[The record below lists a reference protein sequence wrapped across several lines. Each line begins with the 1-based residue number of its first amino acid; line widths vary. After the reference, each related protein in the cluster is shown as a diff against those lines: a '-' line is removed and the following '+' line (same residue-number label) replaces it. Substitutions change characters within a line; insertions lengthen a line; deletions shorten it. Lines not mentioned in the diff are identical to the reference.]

1 MFLILIN
8 STLHSFTTKYF
19 KHSYFKD
26 CDEFNENKCAWCSI
40 GSQILSQIEILTV
53 GDVDF
58 TVFLAAYCNR
68 LKFGLPIITQ

>member
-1 MFLILIN
+1 MILILIN
-8 STLHSFTTKYF
+8 STLHSYTTKYF
-19 KHSYFKD
+19 KD
-26 CDEFNENKCAWCSI
+26 CYEFNEDKCAWCSI

-58 TVFLAAYCNR
+58 TAFLAEFCNR